1 MSEEFF
7 EIAFSGQVVEGAD
20 LATVRSQIGK
30 IFKADEQRLAQLFSG
45 RRVLIKRRADSP
57 TMAKYR
63 GAFERAGAVCEIRS
77 LSDSNPAV
85 SPASSPATSQ
95 HPVSN
100 NNAAEAV
107 PYQSRYPESDQV
119 PQALLSDP
127 LGIQGEQIAEL
138 HAEIAPIGSQ
148 MQHQIKEVP
157 PANFDLHGLEI
168 APVGSMLSTGI
179 EDTPPPPP
187 DTSGLSLA
195 D

>member
-45 RRVLIKRRADSP
+45 RRVLIKRRADAA

-77 LSDSNPAV
+77 LSDTNPAV
-85 SPASSPATSQ
+85 SLASSPTTSQ
-95 HPVSN
+95 NPVSN
-100 NNAAEAV
+100 NNAEEAV

-138 HAEIAPIGSQ
+138 RAEVAPIGSQ

-157 PANFDLHGLEI
+157 PANFDLLGLEI